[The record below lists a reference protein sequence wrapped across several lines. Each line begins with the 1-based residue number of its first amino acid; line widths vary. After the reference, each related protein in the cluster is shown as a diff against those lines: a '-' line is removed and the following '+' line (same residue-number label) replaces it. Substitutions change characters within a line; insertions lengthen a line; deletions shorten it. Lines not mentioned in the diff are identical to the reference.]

1 MADTKRTILAAI
13 RDQIRPAIGKR
24 PDSPRWSPQHWW
36 EAFQYLVRIQQQPQQ
51 QDPTIHPMQPQL
63 TPNTVLQFIYSSG
76 VSEQHQDD
84 LLFFVRR
91 EAAAG
96 STALPFFVRRRMA
109 RLPEELQLSGK
120 DFSSVDWEATVILN
134 IVLQSQYQLTVV
146 ACGWVAPLLT
156 CTHANSSRLHI
167 EPILQT
173 HKPPLGCQPAQ

>member
-13 RDQIRPAIGKR
+13 RDQIRPVVGKT
-24 PDSPRWSPQHWW
+24 PGSPRWSPQHWW
-36 EAFQYLVRIQQQPQQ
+36 EAFQYLVGTQQQPQQ
-51 QDPTIHPMQPQL
+51 QEPPTTIPQPNL
-63 TPNTVLQFIYSSG
+63 TPEQTPLLQFIYSSG

-91 EAAAG
+91 ASAAG

-146 ACGWVAPLLT
+146 ACG
-156 CTHANSSRLHI
+156 
-167 EPILQT
+167 
-173 HKPPLGCQPAQ
+173 